1 MENTKRNYS
10 YEYINNNPDSLEAK
24 HAKYVI
30 SRIYVYQTRLIEML
44 MEKEVISYDD
54 ITNLY
59 WIDDEELERLSTE
72 IKKEEEKEEPNAEKI
87 EELEEELEL
96 AKEPEPTEIYQW
108 IATDLS
114 EISLQR
120 LDKAGIPYIDNEFGQ
135 WIGRTDFGSAQDI
148 YFIPSLASALY
159 GDIDY

>member
-10 YEYINNNPDSLEAK
+10 YEYIRNNPDSLERK
-24 HAKYVI
+24 HAKQATDQVLI
-30 SRIYVYQTRLIEML
+30 YQTLLIEML
-44 MEKEVISYDD
+44 
-54 ITNLY
+54 
-59 WIDDEELERLSTE
+59 
-72 IKKEEEKEEPNAEKI
+72 IKKEIINYEDINNLFWIDQDEIDNLNEKIEKTSDAEKI
-87 EELEEELEL
+87 EELEQEIEELEN
-96 AKEPEPTEIYQW
+96 AESSEIYQW

-120 LDKAGIPYIDNEFGQ
+120 LDKAGIPYIDNGFGQ